1 MKLLVSVIDREE
13 ARVAGAS
20 SADVIDI
27 KNPREGSL
35 GAQSPETIR
44 EIKSVIPAGIPC
56 SVTLGDAS
64 NRPGTYALAAV
75 GAVHAGADWVKVGLL
90 DFKTPEESIA
100 FLRTIRKS
108 LNSVNPKTKLLAVF
122 YADWA
127 SLSSISWTQAKKICL
142 LAGADGCVLDT
153 FQKNGKDLF
162 FYCAP
167 EETHQFVEEC
177 RDAGLISGLA
187 GSLKEDHL
195 ETLMAIH
202 PDLIGVRTAICSDRI
217 RENSGISREKIDR
230 FKKTLSS
237 QPVPM

>member
-13 ARVAGAS
+13 ARVAAAS

-27 KNPREGSL
+27 KNPLEGSL

-44 EIKSVIPAGIPC
+44 EIKSVIPANIPC

-64 NRPGTYALAAV
+64 NQPGTYALAAV

-90 DFKTPEESIA
+90 GFHTPGESIT

-127 SLSSISWTQAKKICL
+127 SLPSIFWAHAKKICL
-142 LAGADGCVLDT
+142 QAGADGCVLDT
-153 FQKNGKDLF
+153 FRKNGKDLF
-162 FYCAP
+162 FYCTP
-167 EETHQFVEEC
+167 EETHGFVEEC
-177 RDAGLISGLA
+177 RDAGLVSGLA
-187 GSLKEDHL
+187 GSLKEEHL

-202 PDLIGVRTAICSDRI
+202 PDLIGVRTAVCSGHI
-217 RENSGISREKIDR
+217 RASSGVSPEKIDR
-230 FKKTLSS
+230 FKKSLGSL
-237 QPVPM
+237 PVSI